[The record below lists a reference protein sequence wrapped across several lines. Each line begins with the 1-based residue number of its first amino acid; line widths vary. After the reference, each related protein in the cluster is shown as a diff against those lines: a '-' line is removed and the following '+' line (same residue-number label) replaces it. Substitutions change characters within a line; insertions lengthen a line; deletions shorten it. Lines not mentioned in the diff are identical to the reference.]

1 MLDVAS
7 VRCAAIGGELLGL
20 VDYYETI
27 FGRKDLV
34 AKESEFRMKKLG
46 LTLDLIRAS
55 RMPEEV
61 SSGLHSA
68 IISAWRLTVPE
79 RTKEDRLEE
88 SLRIVRSLNAIKK
101 AVQWAR
107 DNPGTSSWWQLEMFV
122 QFALPM
128 SRFDLESEG
137 VAQVH
142 DLLDSA
148 IGSIAPMIDG
158 SPMFQSA

>member
-1 MLDVAS
+1 MLDVANAK
-7 VRCAAIGGELLGL
+7 CAAIGGDLLGL
-20 VDYYETI
+20 VDYYETV
-27 FGRKDLV
+27 FGRKGLV
-34 AKESEFRMKKLG
+34 AKESEFRTKKLG

-55 RMPEEV
+55 RMPEEI
-61 SSGLHSA
+61 SAGLHTA
-68 IISAWRLTVPE
+68 IIDAWRLTVPE
-79 RTKEDRLEE
+79 RTEDDRLEE
-88 SLRIVRSLNAIKK
+88 SCRVMRSLSAIKK

-107 DNPGTSSWWQLEMFV
+107 DNPGPSARWQLEMFV

-128 SRFDLESEG
+128 SRSDLQSEG

-142 DLLDSA
+142 DLLDRA